1 MDGVVMAGPHAPPRT
16 TATPPQAAGTLLQM
30 TRMRPRGTRPGFLL
44 GEWCPGEADPDA
56 PPVLAGYP
64 AVALEEARAAVEQA
78 YHAGLEQL
86 AHWMNAR
93 CGVDRAPGEWEFVVY
108 RFLTYLASGAYFR
121 HLYLAHA
128 LRAEPGLAPATL
140 HPADWTAPRED
151 GELND
156 WHDASDFLN
165 LQLFSQAARVL
176 VPHAPVLRRGDF
188 HPVPGDPALAGAK
201 APAVGVRT
209 ALRQWVRRPRPPVGR
224 GAVALFPTHFPDAAL
239 AELQRGPGYRLA
251 RAAFP
256 RPLRPP
262 RPYDAALRQGLRV
275 TVAAEGW
282 VRGFLDGL
290 RFNVPSDYLEEL
302 PRHHAL
308 AERMAR
314 RGRPDLVLGGFFRG
328 VAERMWIQACR
339 RGPRPSRLVIVQ
351 HGGNYGES
359 ADTEVGWTE
368 VERRVA
374 DAFVSWGWGAGE
386 PGVAPMPAPRLM
398 APLPAT
404 AGDALL
410 IVSGNVREYLAPDRF
425 RGAPPAPVGQER
437 FLEALPPELL
447 PRVRFRAHPRVGATV
462 EQQAPWR
469 HRFPQVALDR
479 RERSVHAEMAEAR
492 LVVVSYPFSTTFPEC
507 LAAGR
512 PVLVISDGRAPAAHP
527 RAREVYARLHDA
539 GVVHHDAVSAA
550 REAARAYEDVEA
562 WWAEPARRAAVDAY
576 RRAFARTAPDAV
588 EQWRG
593 FLRDQVA
600 AAGGAGAAAEGGR

>member
-1 MDGVVMAGPHAPPRT
+1 MDGMVMDEAQAPPRR
-16 TATPPQAAGTLLQM
+16 QASVRAPAGTLVQM
-30 TRMRPRGTRPGFLL
+30 TRMRPREVRPAFLL
-44 GEWCPGEADPDA
+44 GEWCRGDGDAGADV

-64 AVALEEARAAVEQA
+64 VVAADEACAAVEEA
-78 YHAGLEQL
+78 YQAGLHQL

-93 CGVDRAPGEWEFVVY
+93 CGVERGPEEWEFVVY

-121 HLYLAHA
+121 HLYLAQA
-128 LRAEPGLAPATL
+128 LRAEPGLVPATL
-140 HPADWTAPRED
+140 HPDDWTAPRED

-156 WHDASDFLN
+156 WHESSDHLN
-165 LQLFSQAARVL
+165 LQIFSQAARVL
-176 VPHAPVLRRGDF
+176 VPGAPVLRRGDF
-188 HPVPGDPALAGAK
+188 HPVPGDPAFAEPK
-201 APAVGVRT
+201 VPAMDVRT

-239 AELQRGPGYRLA
+239 AEIERGSGYRLA

-256 RPLRPP
+256 RSWRRPA
-262 RPYDAALRQGLRV
+262 PYDAALRRGLPV
-275 TVAAEGW
+275 TVQAEGW

-290 RFNVPSDYLEEL
+290 RFNVPRDYLEEI
-302 PRHHAL
+302 PRHRAL

-314 RGRPDLVLGGFFRG
+314 RGRPELVVGGFFRG

-359 ADTEVGWTE
+359 ADTEVAWTE

-374 DAFVSWGWGAGE
+374 DTFVSWGWGAGE
-386 PGVAPMPAPRLM
+386 PKVAPMPAPRLM

-404 AGDALL
+404 AGGALL
-410 IVSGNVREYLAPDRF
+410 IVSGNVREYLPPDRF
-425 RGAPPAPVGQER
+425 RGARPAAGEQER
-437 FLEALPPELL
+437 FLEALPLELL

-479 RERSVHAEMAEAR
+479 RERSMHAEIAAAR

-507 LAAGR
+507 MAADR
-512 PVLVISDGRAPAAHP
+512 PVLVISHGRAPAAHP
-527 RAREVYARLHDA
+527 RAREVYARLQDA
-539 GVVHHDAVSAA
+539 GVVHHDVVSAA
-550 REAARAYEDVEA
+550 REAARAYEDVES
-562 WWAEPARRAAVDAY
+562 WWAEPARRSAVEAY
-576 RRAFARTAPDAV
+576 RRDFARTAADAV
-588 EQWRG
+588 EQWRD
-593 FLRDQVA
+593 FLRGQVA
-600 AAGGAGAAAEGGR
+600 AARAARKGDR

>member
-1 MDGVVMAGPHAPPRT
+1 MGGVEAPRRPAST
-16 TATPPQAAGTLLQM
+16 GAPAGTLVQM
-30 TRMRPRGTRPGFLL
+30 TRMRPRGTRPAFLL
-44 GEWCPGEADPDA
+44 GEWCLGEADADA
-56 PPVLAGYP
+56 PPLLAGYP
-64 AVALEEARAAVEQA
+64 VVALEEARAAVEQA

-93 CGVDRAPGEWEFVVY
+93 CGVERGPGEWEFVVY
-108 RFLTYLASGAYFR
+108 RFLTYLASEAYFR
-121 HLYLAHA
+121 HLYLARA

-140 HPADWTAPRED
+140 HPADWTAPQED

-156 WHDASDFLN
+156 WHESSDHLN

-176 VPHAPVLRRGDF
+176 VPDAPVLRRADF
-188 HPVPGDPALAGAK
+188 HPVPGDPALAESK
-201 APAVGVRT
+201 APAVDVRT

-239 AELQRGPGYRLA
+239 AGLERGPGYRLA

-256 RPLRPP
+256 RPWRRPA
-262 RPYDAALRQGLRV
+262 PYDAALRQGLRV
-275 TVAAEGW
+275 TVPAEGF

-290 RFNVPSDYLEEL
+290 RFNVPRDYLEEL
-302 PRHHAL
+302 PRHRAL

-314 RGRPDLVLGGFFRG
+314 RGRPDLVVGGFFRT

-339 RGPRPSRLVIVQ
+339 RGPQPSRLVIVQ

-374 DAFVSWGWGAGE
+374 DTFVSWGWGAGE
-386 PGVAPMPAPRLM
+386 PKVAPMPAPRLM
-398 APLPAT
+398 APLPAG

-410 IVSGNVREYLAPDRF
+410 IVSGSVREYAAPERF
-425 RGAPPAPVGQER
+425 RGAPPAPVGVER
-437 FLEALPPELL
+437 FLAGLPPSLL
-447 PRVRFRAHPRVGATV
+447 PRVRFRAHPRDGSTV

-479 RERSVHAEMAEAR
+479 RERGVHAEMAAAR
-492 LVVVSYPFSTTFPEC
+492 LVVVSYPFSTSFPEC
-507 LAAGR
+507 VAADR
-512 PVLVISDGRAPAAHP
+512 PVLVISEGRAPAAHP

-539 GVVHHDAVSAA
+539 GIVHHDADAAA
-550 REAARAYEDVEA
+550 REAARAYEDVEG

-576 RRAFARTAPDAV
+576 RREFARTAPDAV
-588 EQWRG
+588 EQWRT

-600 AAGGAGAAAEGGR
+600 AAGAAVEGGR